1 MKRPLMCF
9 CILLMIISILRFYV
23 LDYGSPPGEMPQEAV
38 TLQGRL
44 DSWEVK
50 SGYTIL
56 YLSDIFFYDNS
67 VKEISNYNSIGL
79 RCYIEETGDLRLG
92 QQVAVQGFLALPQ
105 EAGNQGEFD
114 EASYYSRM
122 GYEYVLYEGKI
133 LVQSHEYDILL
144 QLLYDFKCYAKMQ
157 LTTYLEQTDA
167 GIMSAMLLGDKTN
180 IDNEMKFLYRSM
192 GIYHILAISGL
203 HISLIG
209 GFLYKL
215 LKILRIKPAI
225 AVLLSLGIV
234 ILYGLMIGMPPSALR
249 AIIMFG
255 FGLVAPLIN
264 RSHDRFTS
272 LAVAGICLVGMN
284 PQLIEDAGVQLS
296 FLAVLGIIGLYPTF
310 LNIHQQHMKI
320 ADSVWISFAVSYIT
334 LPVIMQTYY
343 EVPIYSLI
351 LNVCIVPFVPALIG
365 LGLMIIICGN
375 LLPVVAELCAWL
387 IKYIILFYEKI
398 LLLFQKLPGN
408 TLVTGAPQIFKIII
422 FYVVLGVLILFIYKI
437 KRKLLIRSLKSE
449 NAYME
454 GRQAEY
460 VKEQRCILSI
470 LIRMRIAQVIIML
483 LLVILLMFPQKYDC
497 RITFLD
503 VGQGDGICIETYS
516 GAYLIDCGSTS
527 KSGIGQYTV
536 KPFLQY
542 QGITK
547 VDGWFLTHPDSD
559 HVSGFK
565 ELCERENMDGIK
577 VKTLYIPWVLEEEF
591 TDLISLAKRHGIGV
605 VLLKKGD
612 TLSCGELEFTV
623 LSPDKNMFYQDENDA
638 SLVLYLQY
646 EEFTG
651 LFMGDA
657 GFVAE
662 QAVREAG
669 IKDVTLLKVAHHGS
683 AIETNSLEFIK
694 GTAPRLAIIS
704 CGLNNSYGHPHE
716 EVVEHLETSGSVICR
731 TDKMGQ
737 ISVIFQGEKVRIEH
751 L

>member
-1 MKRPLMCF
+1 MKRPFMCF
-9 CILLMIISILRFYV
+9 CILLMVISILRFYV
-23 LDYGSPPGEMPQEAV
+23 IDYGSPPGEMPQEAV

-44 DSWEVK
+44 DSREVK

-79 RCYIEETGDLRLG
+79 RCYIEETEDLKLG

-105 EAGNQGEFD
+105 KAGNQGEFD
-114 EASYYSRM
+114 EASYYSCM
-122 GYEYVLYEGKI
+122 GYKYVLYEGKI
-133 LVQSHEYDILL
+133 LAKSREYDILL

-157 LTTYLEQTDA
+157 INTYLEQTDA

-180 IDNEMKFLYRSM
+180 IDNDTKFLYRSM

-225 AVLLSLGIV
+225 AVLLSLGMV
-234 ILYGLMIGMPPSALR
+234 ILYGIMIGMPPSALR

-255 FGLVAPLIN
+255 FGLIAPLIN

-272 LAVAGICLVGMN
+272 LAVAGICLVGIN

-343 EVPIYSLI
+343 EIPMCSLI
-351 LNVCIVPFVPALIG
+351 LNVCIVPFVPTLIG
-365 LGLMIIICGN
+365 LGLLIIMCGN

-387 IKYIILFYEKI
+387 IKYILLFYEKI

-422 FYVVLGVLILFIYKI
+422 FYVVLGVLVLFIYKI

-470 LIRMRIAQVIIML
+470 LIGMRIAQVIIML
-483 LLVILLMFPQKYDC
+483 ILVLVLLLPQKYDC

-503 VGQGDGICIETYS
+503 VGQGDGICIETDNDV
-516 GAYLIDCGSTS
+516 YLIDCGSTS
-527 KSGIGQYTV
+527 KSGIGQYIV

-577 VKTLYIPWVLEEEF
+577 VETLYIPLALEKEF
-591 TDLISLAKRHGIGV
+591 ADLISLAKRKGIGV
-605 VLLKKGD
+605 VLLEKGD
-612 TLSCGELEFTV
+612 TLTCGELEFMV
-623 LSPDKNMFYQDENDA
+623 ISPDKNTFYKDENDA

-662 QAVREAG
+662 QAVSEAG
-669 IKDVTLLKVAHHGS
+669 IKDISLLKVAHHGS
-683 AIETNSLEFIK
+683 AIEANSFEFIE
-694 GTAPRLAIIS
+694 GTSPRLAVIS
-704 CGLNNSYGHPHE
+704 CGINNSYGHPHE
-716 EVVEHLETSGSVICR
+716 EVVERLRTSGSVICR

-737 ISVIFQGEKVRIEH
+737 ISIIFKGEKMRIEH

>member
-1 MKRPLMCF
+1 MKRPFMCF

-79 RCYIEETGDLRLG
+79 RCYIEETGDLKLG
-92 QQVAVQGFLALPQ
+92 QQVAVQGFLTLPQ

-122 GYEYVLYEGKI
+122 GYKYVLHEGKI
-133 LVQSHEYDILL
+133 LAKSREYDILL

-157 LTTYLEQTDA
+157 LNTYLEQTDA

-180 IDNEMKFLYRSM
+180 IDNDMKFLYRSM

-255 FGLVAPLIN
+255 FGLIAPLIN

-272 LAVAGICLVGMN
+272 LAVAGICLVGIN

-343 EVPIYSLI
+343 EIPMYSLI

-365 LGLMIIICGN
+365 LGLLIIICGN
-375 LLPVVAELCAWL
+375 LLPAVAEICAWL
-387 IKYIILFYEKI
+387 IKYILLFYEKM

-422 FYVVLGVLILFIYKI
+422 FYVVLGVLILLVYKI

-454 GRQAEY
+454 GQKSEY
-460 VKEQRCILSI
+460 IKEQCHIRKMMG
-470 LIRMRIAQVIIML
+470 RMRVAQVIIML
-483 LLVILLMFPQKYDC
+483 ILVLVLALPQKYDC

-503 VGQGDGICIETYS
+503 VGQGDGICIETDS
-516 GAYLIDCGSTS
+516 DVYLIDCGSTS

-577 VKTLYIPWVLEEEF
+577 VETLYIPLVLEKEF
-591 TDLISLAKRHGIGV
+591 SDLISLAKRQGIGV

-612 TLSCGELEFTV
+612 TLTCGELEFMV
-623 LSPDKNMFYQDENDA
+623 ISPDKNTFYKDENDA

-657 GFVAE
+657 GFAAE

-669 IKDVTLLKVAHHGS
+669 IKDIALLKVAHHGS
-683 AIETNSLEFIK
+683 AIEANSLEFIER
-694 GTAPRLAIIS
+694 TSPRLAVIS